1 MSDRTFRFEWR
12 ALNFFRTQRVAMIIG
27 RSIQTYLKLYIVART
42 REKSSAFV
50 VRRVRRAPCRRATE
64 RDETYFFSRDSS
76 GTRVR
81 NESGDSVPNAEVFA
95 LVSSRP
101 VRPCFSIFFFF
112 LPFPTRYKRESLSCE
127 RTSNTNT
134 ANRCFACCAA
144 YRTIGAITFRIYVI
158 IVFV

>member
-1 MSDRTFRFEWR
+1 MARAELFSNAACRDDHR
-12 ALNFFRTQRVAMIIG
+12 ALDSNVPEVVYRCTYARKIVGVRCASCPTSALPKSNGTRRNLFLFSRFFRNQSRGG
-27 RSIQTYLKLYIVART
+27 RGRW
-42 REKSSAFV
+42 
-50 VRRVRRAPCRRATE
+50 
-64 RDETYFFSRDSS
+64 
-76 GTRVR
+76 GH
-81 NESGDSVPNAEVFA
+81 ESGDSVPNAEVFA